1 MTDVENEPE
10 IIVENV
16 EPDFDKAEP
25 IIEPILEEPA
35 EPKKKGRP
43 AGVKDRKPRPKR
55 KVVIEE
61 IEEDEPDPPIPH
73 PEGRVPIPQYATYA
87 RNDSSALMLQLL
99 NHQAKLRQQSKRDL
113 HRSWFVH

>member
-16 EPDFDKAEP
+16 EPDLDKAEP
-25 IIEPILEEPA
+25 IIEPIFDKA